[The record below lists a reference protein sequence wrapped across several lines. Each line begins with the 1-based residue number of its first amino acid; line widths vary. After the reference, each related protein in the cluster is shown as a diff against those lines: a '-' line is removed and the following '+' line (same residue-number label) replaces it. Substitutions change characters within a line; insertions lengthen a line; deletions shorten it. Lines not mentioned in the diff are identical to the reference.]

1 MGLREFGK
9 VPSRRRTTVAES
21 ESPPDMDVSLWAVV
35 LLFAAVLLLF
45 AEILIP
51 SGGIIFAVS
60 MCCLCLSVLSAWNAW
75 WDKYPLFW
83 WSYLTSVIILFPTTV
98 GAAIYVWPHTPIGK
112 MSEPPTQEE
121 VTPYAEEQKRL
132 ERLVGQIG
140 ETLTPQNPAGLTR
153 VDGQRVH
160 SLSEGMVIPI
170 GEAVRVLAVR
180 GNRILVR
187 RVIAGENLAS
197 DSEPRTTETPNDDLE
212 NSPLD
217 FDLPG

>member
-1 MGLREFGK
+1 
-9 VPSRRRTTVAES
+9 
-21 ESPPDMDVSLWAVV
+21 MDVSLWAVV
-35 LLFAAVLLLF
+35 LLLAAVLLLF
-45 AEILIP
+45 AEVLIP

-60 MCCLCLSVLSAWNAW
+60 MCCLCLSVLAAWNAW
-75 WDKYPLFW
+75 FDKYPLYW
-83 WSYLTSVIILFPTTV
+83 WSYLTSVIILFPVAV

-112 MSEPPTQEE
+112 LSEPPTQEE

-140 ETLTPQNPAGLTR
+140 ETVTPQSPAGLTW
-153 VDGQRVH
+153 VGGQRVH

-170 GEAVRVLAVR
+170 GEQVRVLAVR
-180 GNRILVR
+180 GNRVLVR
-187 RVIAGENLAS
+187 RIDPGENLAS
-197 DSEPRTTETPNDDLE
+197 DSEPGGSVAPNDDLE